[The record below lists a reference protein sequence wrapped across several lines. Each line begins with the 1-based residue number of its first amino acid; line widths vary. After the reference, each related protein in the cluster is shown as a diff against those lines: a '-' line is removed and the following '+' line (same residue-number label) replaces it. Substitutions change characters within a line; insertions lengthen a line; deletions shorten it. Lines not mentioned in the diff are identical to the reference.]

1 MNAYVDASVVLRI
14 VLGEPDPVPSWPSID
29 VAVSSELLR
38 LECLRTIDRARLHG
52 DLSDE
57 IVAGQRVAILDIIDR
72 FDLVPVT
79 TSVLERAS
87 QPFPTSIGSLDAIH
101 LASALLIAEAY
112 DDLLFVTHDRGLAL
126 AARAMGFP
134 VDGA

>member
-14 VLGEPDPVPSWPSID
+14 VLGEPDPVQSWSALD
-29 VAVSSELLR
+29 VAVSSELVR
-38 LECLRTIDRARLHG
+38 LECLRTVDRARLRG
-52 DLSDE
+52 DLGDE
-57 IVAGQRVAILDIIDR
+57 VVAGQRAAILDIIDR

-87 QPFPTSIGSLDAIH
+87 QPFPTSIGSMDAIH
-101 LASALLIAEAY
+101 LASALAIDDVY
-112 DDLLFVTHDRGLAL
+112 DDLVFLTHDRGLAL
-126 AARAMGFP
+126 AARSMGFQ

>member
-29 VAVSSELLR
+29 VAVSSELVR
-38 LECLRTIDRARLHG
+38 LECLRTIDRARLRG
-52 DLSDE
+52 DLGDE
-57 IVAGQRVAILDIIDR
+57 AVARQRIDVLDLIDR
-72 FDLVPVT
+72 FDQVPVT

-101 LASALLIAEAY
+101 LASALAIADVYE
-112 DDLLFVTHDRGLAL
+112 DLVFLTHDHGLAL
-126 AARAMGFP
+126 AARAMGFT
-134 VDGA
+134 VEGA

>member
-29 VAVSSELLR
+29 VAVSSELVR

-52 DLSDE
+52 DPGDE
-57 IVAGQRVAILDIIDR
+57 VVARQRVAILDVIDR
-72 FDLVPVT
+72 FDLVPIT
-79 TSVLERAS
+79 PSVLERAS

-101 LASALLIAEAY
+101 LASALVIADAY
-112 DDLLFVTHDRGLAL
+112 EDLVFLTHDRGLAL
-126 AARAMGFP
+126 ASRAMGFA
-134 VDGA
+134 VEGA